1 MICKTCGY
9 EAQKNFYICPSC
21 GGNEIVSQNVNHEA
35 NQNKYYQS
43 NNRNNLS
50 QYQTSF
56 TTSNT
61 SNQNGQ
67 NSQSNNSYSNPAL
80 NYQDAPSINESAPV
94 RPSYNPNEMAYYFE
108 GLGKSWSI
116 TENEI
121 KISRLLNGGKF
132 TLGAKLLTFI
142 LPILAILAVYFAF
155 RCISEIIL
163 NNQFLFWLSLVLIPL
178 SFLPPALM
186 KFSTIIV
193 NSSGITVK
201 TLFGKYFIP
210 KEQIDYCDCRSVTRW
225 TIKSYRH
232 GSGYR
237 RRGSVTVSP
246 ELYLD
251 VFIIMKD
258 KSKDYEFDTGLCYK
272 MSEPANYLKDE
283 FNRFLGVQEKYY

>member
-21 GGNEIVSQNVNHEA
+21 GGDDIVSQNVNHEA
-35 NQNKYYQS
+35 NQNKYYQ
-43 NNRNNLS
+43 NNPNNSS
-50 QYQTSF
+50 QYQTPF
-56 TTSNT
+56 TRPNP

-67 NSQSNNSYSNPAL
+67 SNNNYSDPTL
-80 NYQDAPSINESAPV
+80 NYQDIPQSFNEPAPIRPV
-94 RPSYNPNEMAYYFE
+94 YNPNEMAYYFE
-108 GLGKSWSI
+108 GIGKSWSI

-132 TLGAKLLTFI
+132 TLGAKLSTII
-142 LPILAILAVYFAF
+142 LPILAFGAVYFGF
-155 RCISEIIL
+155 RFISETIL

-186 KFSTIIV
+186 KYSTVIV

>member
-21 GGNEIVSQNVNHEA
+21 GGDDIVSQNVNHEA
-35 NQNKYYQS
+35 NQNKYYQNQ
-43 NNRNNLS
+43 NNPNNSS
-50 QYQTSF
+50 QHQTPF
-56 TTSNT
+56 TRPNP

-67 NSQSNNSYSNPAL
+67 SNNNYSDPTL
-80 NYQDAPSINESAPV
+80 NYQDIPQSFNEPAPIRPV
-94 RPSYNPNEMAYYFE
+94 YNPNEMAYYFE
-108 GLGKSWSI
+108 GIGKSWSI

-132 TLGAKLLTFI
+132 TLGAKLSTII
-142 LPILAILAVYFAF
+142 LPILAFGAVYFGF
-155 RCISEIIL
+155 RFISETIL

-186 KFSTIIV
+186 KYSTVIV

-283 FNRFLGVQEKYY
+283 FNRILDVQEKYY

>member
-21 GGNEIVSQNVNHEA
+21 GGDDIVSQNVNHEA
-35 NQNKYYQS
+35 NQNKYYQNQ
-43 NNRNNLS
+43 NNPNNSS
-50 QYQTSF
+50 QYQTPF
-56 TTSNT
+56 IRPNP

-67 NSQSNNSYSNPAL
+67 SNNNYSDPTL
-80 NYQDAPSINESAPV
+80 NYQDIPQSFNEPAPIRPV
-94 RPSYNPNEMAYYFE
+94 YNPNEMAYYFE
-108 GLGKSWSI
+108 GIGKSWSI

-132 TLGAKLLTFI
+132 TLGAKLSTII
-142 LPILAILAVYFAF
+142 LPILAFGAVYFGF
-155 RCISEIIL
+155 RFISETIL

-186 KFSTIIV
+186 KYSTIIV

>member
-21 GGNEIVSQNVNHEA
+21 GGDDIVSQNVNHEA
-35 NQNKYYQS
+35 NQNKYYQNQ
-43 NNRNNLS
+43 NNPNNSS
-50 QYQTSF
+50 QYQTPF
-56 TTSNT
+56 IRPNP

-67 NSQSNNSYSNPAL
+67 SNNNYSDPTL
-80 NYQDAPSINESAPV
+80 NYQDIPQSFNEPAPIRPV
-94 RPSYNPNEMAYYFE
+94 YNPNEMAYYFE
-108 GLGKSWSI
+108 GIGKSWSI

-132 TLGAKLLTFI
+132 TLGAKLSTII
-142 LPILAILAVYFAF
+142 LPILAFGAVYFGF
-155 RCISEIIL
+155 RFISETIL

-186 KFSTIIV
+186 KYSTIIV

-283 FNRFLGVQEKYY
+283 FNRILDVQEKFN